1 MWVFNWVFGVL
12 GWVIFAIIFGLI
24 ALIFLVWVLMDILLS
39 RLSTPQKLF
48 WVFVVFLFNIFGAML
63 YLIFSSTLNSSNQK
77 GFKSKRL
84 LRSKKNR
91 MIAGVC
97 GGIGEYLGVDPT
109 IIRLLWAFFSMLSL
123 GTGVL
128 AYAIAWVII
137 PEE

>member
-97 GGIGEYLGVDPT
+97 GGIGEYLGADPT